1 MFLFHPAPRGP
12 PLWVALIGDRS
23 RKTRPYQRPQFAAKL
38 RGYSGSLGGC
48 LPYSMTG
55 FGAAEG
61 PVAGR
66 RLRVEIRTVNHR
78 YFNLSAKLPSDLSS
92 LEGELRERLRRDF
105 ERGHVSIQ
113 ARWTESADDEAGFA
127 VDLDRARLVAARLR
141 ELQSTLGLGG
151 EVTID
156 LVARQPDV
164 LGSGRNGAGEIAWTE
179 VETVVAQAGV
189 ECRAMRAREGRA
201 LTEELGHRLA
211 LLETAAE
218 QIGVQAPDRLIR
230 ERDRLRAAVAQ
241 LLDGRTVDDTRLAQ
255 ELAFL
260 ADKLDITEELVRF
273 RAHVAVARDALRTH
287 GPVGKR
293 LGFLAQELGREV
305 NTMGAKAGDAL
316 ITQSVIAMKGE
327 LEKFREQLENLE

>member
-1 MFLFHPAPRGP
+1 
-12 PLWVALIGDRS
+12 
-23 RKTRPYQRPQFAAKL
+23 
-38 RGYSGSLGGC
+38 

-78 YFNLSAKLPSDLSS
+78 YFNLSAKLPGDLVS
-92 LEGELRERLRRDF
+92 LEVELRERLRRDF
-105 ERGHVSIQ
+105 DRGHVTVQ
-113 ARWTESADDEAGFA
+113 ARWTESVETDPGFA

-141 ELQSTLGLGG
+141 EMQSALGLGG
-151 EVTID
+151 EVTVE
-156 LVARQPDV
+156 LVARQPEV
-164 LGSGRNGAGEIAWTE
+164 LSYAGNGSGEVAWAQFE
-179 VETVVAQAGV
+179 PVVAQAGQ
-189 ECRAMRAREGRA
+189 ECRAMRAREGEA
-201 LTEELGHRLA
+201 LTAELRHRLDQ
-211 LLETAAE
+211 LERSAQQIAAR
-218 QIGVQAPDRLIR
+218 APARMVK

-241 LLDGRTVDDTRLAQ
+241 LLDGRLVDEERLAQ

-273 RAHVAVARDALRTH
+273 QAHASAAREAMSSAD
-287 GPVGKR
+287 PVGKR

-305 NTMGAKAGDAL
+305 NTMGSKASDAEIAQL
-316 ITQSVIAMKGE
+316 VIAMKGE

>member
-1 MFLFHPAPRGP
+1 
-12 PLWVALIGDRS
+12 
-23 RKTRPYQRPQFAAKL
+23 
-38 RGYSGSLGGC
+38 
-48 LPYSMTG
+48 MTG

-78 YFNLSAKLPSDLSS
+78 YFNLSAKLPGDLSA

-105 ERGHVSIQ
+105 DRGHVTVQ
-113 ARWTESADDEAGFA
+113 ARWSEQPERDTGFEI
-127 VDLDRARLVAARLR
+127 DLDRARTVAARLR
-141 ELQSTLGLGG
+141 ELQSELGLGG
-151 EVTID
+151 EVTVE

-164 LGSGRNGAGEIAWTE
+164 LGSGTNGAGEISWSD
-179 VETVVAQAGV
+179 VEPVVAQAGA
-189 ECRAMRAREGRA
+189 ECRVMRAREGKA
-201 LTEELGHRLA
+201 LTQELAHRLD
-211 LLETAAE
+211 LLETSAREIA
-218 QIGVQAPDRLIR
+218 GRAPERLVR

-241 LLDGRTVDDTRLAQ
+241 LLDGRTIDETRLAQ
-255 ELAFL
+255 ELAFI

-273 RAHVAVARDALRTH
+273 ATHVAAAREALAGD

-305 NTMGAKAGDAL
+305 NTMGAKAGDAV
-316 ITQSVIAMKGE
+316 IAQNVIAMKGE

>member
-1 MFLFHPAPRGP
+1 
-12 PLWVALIGDRS
+12 V
-23 RKTRPYQRPQFAAKL
+23 
-38 RGYSGSLGGC
+38 
-48 LPYSMTG
+48 PYSMTG

-78 YFNLSAKLPSDLSS
+78 YFNLSAKLPGDLSA

-105 ERGHVSIQ
+105 DRGHVTVQ
-113 ARWTESADDEAGFA
+113 ARWSEQPERDTGFEI
-127 VDLDRARLVAARLR
+127 DLDRARTVAARLR
-141 ELQSTLGLGG
+141 ELQSELGLGG
-151 EVTID
+151 EVTVE

-164 LGSGRNGAGEIAWTE
+164 LGSGTNGAGEISWSE
-179 VETVVAQAGV
+179 VEPVVAQAGA
-189 ECRAMRAREGRA
+189 ECRVMRAREGKA
-201 LTEELGHRLA
+201 LTQELAHRLD
-211 LLETAAE
+211 LLETSAREIA
-218 QIGVQAPDRLIR
+218 GRAPERLVR

-241 LLDGRTVDDTRLAQ
+241 LLDGRTIDETRLAQ
-255 ELAFL
+255 ELAFI

-273 RAHVAVARDALRTH
+273 ATHVAAAREALAGD

-305 NTMGAKAGDAL
+305 NTMGAKAGDAV
-316 ITQSVIAMKGE
+316 IAQNVIAMKGE